1 MILAT
6 TAKNSKVG
14 QDSGTFRIFLALTI
28 VEFSTE
34 RLGTSCIIRFQLPVV
49 LPCIVH
55 FRTVDSTKNID
66 IFILITVKIYI
77 YNG

>member
-34 RLGTSCIIRFQLPVV
+34 KVGNKLYHSVSITRCVALYCPFQ
-49 LPCIVH
+49 
-55 FRTVDSTKNID
+55 DS
-66 IFILITVKIYI
+66 
-77 YNG
+77 